1 MDLHCAP
8 IAFQKNGD
16 INTCF
21 NHSELKLLANEF
33 NKHSKKSSNNNKK
46 IKVSQT
52 KDGLVENLK
61 TAYREICNENQFCWI
76 EQHLSNS
83 SKKEQLLQKFRPI
96 KPLSWYKNK
105 NTWLN
110 TYDIQYV
117 LEQYQVL
124 HKNFKFL
131 GVQPIDFES
140 KNSSNNCIGD
150 DFCDFT
156 VAKLKSLKKTQF
168 AAVFNTDPSYK
179 SGQHW
184 ISMYCNVNPK
194 KPNYGIYFYDSVAN
208 DAPKEIRKFAQRIVK
223 EMNDPKFK
231 YHENRIQRQRS
242 SYDCG
247 VFSIVFITQ
256 CLKYIEFNEICERMH
271 YDNYI
276 NSLRDV
282 LYRPNLEVL

>member
-1 MDLHCAP
+1 MDLYCAP
-8 IAFQKNGD
+8 IAFSKSGN

-33 NKHSKKSSNNNKK
+33 NKQSQKSNNNK
-46 IKVSQT
+46 IINLSQP
-52 KDGLVENLK
+52 KDGLVHELK

-76 EQHLSNS
+76 DQHLSNS

-140 KNSSNNCIGD
+140 RNSSNNCIGD

-156 VAKLKSLKKTQF
+156 VAKLKSLKKQRF

-184 ISMYCNVNPK
+184 ISLYCNVNPK
-194 KPNYGIYFYDSVAN
+194 KTNYGIYFYDSVAN
-208 DAPKEIRKFAQRIVK
+208 NAPKEIKKFAQRIVK
-223 EMNDPKFK
+223 EMNDPLFK
-231 YHENRIQRQRS
+231 YHENIVQRQRS

-247 VFSIVFITQ
+247 VFSIVFISQ
-256 CLKYIEFNEICERMH
+256 CLKDIEFNKICNEMKGDD
-271 YDNYI
+271 YV
-276 NSLRDV
+276 NSLRNV
-282 LYRPNLEVL
+282 LYRPNLQATS